1 MRKAGRIVTVVY
13 NHPGMVEANAK
24 GFQVTGDLHN
34 NVGRCASL
42 AGDSNARQWR
52 VETPLWVPGEGTTN
66 YIVRNVMTGQ
76 YRVVSLTDMG
86 SLY

>member
-1 MRKAGRIVTVVY
+1 MRVRTVIY

-24 GFQVTGDLHN
+24 GFEVTGDLHN

-42 AGDSNARQWR
+42 PGDTNARQWR
-52 VETPLWVPGEGTTN
+52 IETPLRARGEGTTN
-66 YIVRNVMTGQ
+66 YIVRNMTSGR

>member
-1 MRKAGRIVTVVY
+1 MRVRTVTY
-13 NHPGMVEANAK
+13 NHPGMVEAHAK

-42 AGDSNARQWR
+42 PGDSNARQWR

-66 YIVRNVMTGQ
+66 YIVRHVVSGA
-76 YRVVSLTDMG
+76 YRVVPLNGMG

>member
-1 MRKAGRIVTVVY
+1 MRVRTVAY

-52 VETPLWVPGEGTTN
+52 VETPLQRRGEGTTN
-66 YIVRNVMTGQ
+66 YIVRHVVTGG
-76 YRVVSLTDMG
+76 YRVVSIRDMG
-86 SLY
+86 NLY